1 MKILYATFLLFINII
16 TCISESK
23 NLRVAEVYRPR
34 SIPTIEGVE
43 FAEEE
48 HIMNTNTIIIGDGN
62 GMEEGLGERRISR
75 PIDLLIHT
83 RGIPL
88 GEEQEEA
95 ENALDTILASMFR
108 QQRLIERYSPN
119 ALNLASCILIYAI
132 LMIALRV

>member
-1 MKILYATFLLFINII
+1 
-16 TCISESK
+16 
-23 NLRVAEVYRPR
+23 
-34 SIPTIEGVE
+34 
-43 FAEEE
+43 
-48 HIMNTNTIIIGDGN
+48 MNTNTIIIGDGN
-62 GMEEGLGERRISR
+62 GMDEGLGERRISR
-75 PIDLLIHT
+75 PIDLLNHT